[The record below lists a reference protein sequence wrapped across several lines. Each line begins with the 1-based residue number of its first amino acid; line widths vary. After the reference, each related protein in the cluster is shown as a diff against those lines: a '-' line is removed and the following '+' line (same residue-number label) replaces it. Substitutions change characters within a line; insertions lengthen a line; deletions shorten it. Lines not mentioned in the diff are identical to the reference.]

1 MFLFQVANPDVNLAL
16 IAPEIIISV
25 TGVIVMLVDA
35 FTHRRQRNA
44 TAALSILALVAAAVG
59 ARYLLGMPLG
69 WSDKVAGWLV
79 VALVML
85 AAPEAQRRFE
95 HIGVDIA
102 VGRLGPRLARFAHLL
117 GVLAVA
123 AVAAILLVAG
133 IEAVEFSRMIG
144 MMTDVEGVPEW
155 WIQALLPIGA
165 AVLLL
170 VSLAQ
175 AAALALGQEPEH
187 LPRGDADP
195 LSRESL
201 ARGE

>member
-1 MFLFQVANPDVNLAL
+1 MRLLQKLAAGL
-16 IAPEIIISV
+16 ARMAGWLGSLA
-25 TGVIVMLVDA
+25 TLLCLV
-35 FTHRRQRNA
+35 
-44 TAALSILALVAAAVG
+44 LVVVSVG
-59 ARYLLGMPLG
+59 ARYLFAMPLA

-79 VALVML
+79 VALVLL

-102 VGRLGPRLARFAHLL
+102 VGRIGPRLARLAHLL
-117 GVLAVA
+117 GTLTVA
-123 AVAAILLVAG
+123 LVAGILLVAG
-133 IEAVEFSRMIG
+133 IEAVEFSQMTG

-155 WIQALLPIGA
+155 WIQAILPVGS

-170 VSLAQ
+170 VALVQ
-175 AAALALGQEPEH
+175 AVVLVFGGEPEH